1 MPAQYEVRIDWNGDG
16 TFSAVGDDVTK
27 RVLERTTLSMT
38 YGRDQVRA
46 LSPISPGEAELEI
59 NNQSRDYSPENAA
72 SPLAGNVLPG
82 RDLRIQATVAG
93 VTYSLYRGFL
103 DDYDVLP
110 DVETKS
116 VKLSAVDLLGR
127 FRDAT
132 VSIDLQSGIRTGA
145 AIGLILDKVGWPAA
159 SRDIDP
165 GATVIP
171 WYWEERTDA
180 LAALQKLIASEG
192 PGSTAYVGGDGSFV
206 FRDRHHHLTRA
217 ASKTSQA
224 TFRGGGTSPE
234 PIISTPLVYDQG
246 WRDIVNDVTVAVAE
260 RQPAAELSAVWTSDA
275 TLSIADGETL
285 LLIAEASDPFY
296 SAVPPVAGT
305 DYTPL
310 SGAVSIT
317 MSRTSGQSTTLYIT
331 ASGGPAVLQGI
342 QVRGYAVRV
351 ARTVQVKAS
360 DPTSQSKYGVRS
372 YPGGDPAPWAGVHD
386 ARAIAEMIL
395 AQRAE
400 RLPIVRIR
408 LVSANDTRLV
418 HQLVRDLSDRIT
430 IVDTETGLN
439 AEFYIERIE
448 HTVLENGLFLE
459 TVFGCEKVP
468 AQTPNVFILGSAT
481 RGVLGTNRLGK
492 DGLDDPANVFILGS
506 ATQGVL
512 GTNLLGH

>member
-27 RVLERTTLSMT
+27 RVLERTMLSMS

-59 NNQSRDYSPENAA
+59 NNSSRDYSPENTS
-72 SPLAGNVLPG
+72 SPLAGNILPG
-82 RDLRIQATVAG
+82 RDLRVQATVSG

-103 DDYDVLP
+103 DDYNVLP
-110 DVETKS
+110 DVETKT
-116 VKLSAVDLLGR
+116 VKLTAVDLLGR
-127 FRDAT
+127 FRDAS
-132 VSIDLQSGIRTGA
+132 VSIDLQSSIRTGE
-145 AIGLILDKVGWPAA
+145 AIGLILDKMGWPTA
-159 SRDIDP
+159 SRDLDP
-165 GATVIP
+165 GATVIR

-192 PGSTAYVGGDGSFV
+192 PGSTAYVGADGSFV

-224 TFRGGGTSPE
+224 TFRGTSTSPE

-246 WRDIVNDVTVAVAE
+246 WRDIINDVTIAVQE
-260 RQPAAELSAVWTSDA
+260 RQPSGDLTVVWTSDA
-275 TLSIADGETL
+275 TFSIADGETL
-285 LLIAEASDPFY
+285 SLVAESSDPFY
-296 SAVPPVAGT
+296 SAVTPEVVT
-305 DYTPL
+305 DYALL
-310 SGAVSIT
+310 SGAVSVAL
-317 MSRTSGQSTTLYIT
+317 SRTSGQSTTLYIT
-331 ASGGPAVLQGI
+331 ASGGPAVLQGL
-342 QVRGYAVRV
+342 QLRAYAVRV
-351 ARTVQVKAS
+351 TRTVQVKAS
-360 DPTSQSKYGVRS
+360 ESASQAKYGVRS

-386 ARAIAEMIL
+386 ALAIAELIL

-408 LVSANDTRLV
+408 LVSANDTRLT
-418 HQLVRDLSDRIT
+418 HQLVRDLSDRVT

-468 AQTPNVFILGSAT
+468 TQPTNVFRFDVAGA
-481 RGVLGTNRLGK
+481 GFNDGQFGTV
-492 DGLDDPANVFILGS
+492 GLDDPSKIFLFDTVGRGFDDGVF
-506 ATQGVL
+506 A
-512 GTNLLGH
+512 H